1 MVLKKALII
10 GTRYAVCRRQFI
22 TEPGATRERKIL
34 DYQSHMFK
42 FGPLLA
48 ETYVM
53 MSVGV

>member
-1 MVLKKALII
+1 VS
-10 GTRYAVCRRQFI
+10 
-22 TEPGATRERKIL
+22 EPGATLERKIL

-53 MSVGV
+53 LTVGV